1 MGGAVEDAV
10 DFVGDA
16 VSDVGNAVGDV
27 VQDVGD
33 FVQDNIFDPVNE
45 VGADI
50 DDFINEEIPGGWG
63 TVVAATV
70 VATTGIPV
78 DFGTA
83 TTAAEVLTASEA
95 AFVAADAA
103 QLAAQG
109 LSASQ
114 IGATLAASG
123 IPEAVAVAAATTAT
137 GGAVAAGIPVSA
149 GGLLEAPIA
158 AEGAG
163 ALGTGITAGTAG
175 PGLTAEGGLGLLKP
189 GGVPLMAGPAV
200 EAGGALAPAILE
212 PIGGSAGLGTG
223 LSTAG
228 LGTLE
233 SVSGLQGLLGPGEVL
248 TGAGIGLTAPVAP
261 NLATMGGG
269 QGLLTQAAGGGT
281 LGAGGV
287 VSPTFGADILGT
299 TADGL
304 SIDSLGRAFNQ
315 AGQLVRQFT
324 SSDVGRLLGSA
335 AQAAVANN
343 LAQQNAGA
351 LRELGAQAA
360 QRAAEIGAGANVPF
374 TPFTVTTGLGT
385 SQVTPTGA
393 TATAAA
399 PYETLRQAALQR
411 SQEALGAINP
421 AQATQTL
428 YGQLEALQA
437 PTRQREQEALMARLG
452 ARGLLGFGQAAPT
465 VGGVTRTV
473 NPYLESLLSAQ
484 AQQQAQT
491 ALAAQQFGTSEAARQ
506 QALAQAFQTQGLGID
521 EATRQQIATAGTL
534 GLGLQ
539 QLALTGAGRQ
549 AEAGLRG
556 LGLQTQLNLGAADID
571 AARRQQ
577 IAQAVQ
583 SGIGNVGGALTSV
596 GGLISGTNAL
606 ANTIGGLAGGSPFTS
621 APAMSGFGTGDLF
634 GNIDYGAFF

>member
-1 MGGAVEDAV
+1 MGGAVSDAV

-16 VSDVGNAVGDV
+16 ISDVGNAVGDV

-33 FVQDNIFDPVNE
+33 FVQDNIFDPIND
-45 VGADI
+45 VGSDI

-78 DFGTA
+78 DFGSA

-114 IGATLAASG
+114 IGTTLAAAG
-123 IPEAVAVAAATTAT
+123 VPEAAAIAAATTAT
-137 GGAVAAGIPVSA
+137 GGAVASGIPVSA

-158 AEGAG
+158 AEAG
-163 ALGTGITAGTAG
+163 GLGTGLTAGTAA
-175 PGLTAEGGLGLLKP
+175 PGLTATGGLGLTAP
-189 GGVPLMAGPAV
+189 VAA
-200 EAGGALAPAILE
+200 ETAGALLPSTVAAE
-212 PIGGSAGLGTG
+212 TAAAGLGTG

-233 SVSGLQGLLGPGEVL
+233 TVGGMQGLLGAGETL
-248 TGAGIGLTAPVAP
+248 TGAGLGLTAPTAP
-261 NLATMGGG
+261 AIAGMGGG
-269 QGLLTQAAGGGT
+269 TGLLTQAAGGGV

-287 VSPTFGADILGT
+287 VSPTFAADILGT
-299 TADGL
+299 TSNGL

-315 AGQLVRQFT
+315 AGQFVQQLT
-324 SSDVGRLLGSA
+324 SSQVGQVLGSA

-343 LAQQNAGA
+343 LAEQNAAA
-351 LRELGAQAA
+351 LRGLGTQAA
-360 QRAAEIGAGANVPF
+360 QRAEQIGAGANVPF
-374 TPFTVTTGLGT
+374 TPYTVTTGLGT

-393 TATAAA
+393 TATAA
-399 PYETLRQAALQR
+399 PEYQNLRQAALQR

-421 AQATQTL
+421 ALASQTL
-428 YGQLEALQA
+428 FGQLEALQGPA
-437 PTRQREQEALMARLG
+437 RQREQEALLSRLG

-465 VGGVTRTV
+465 VGGVTRTT
-473 NPYLESLLSAQ
+473 NPYLESLLATQ
-484 AQQQAQT
+484 AAQQAQS
-491 ALAAQQFGTSEAARQ
+491 ALAATQYGTSEAARQ
-506 QALAQAFQTQGLGID
+506 QALAQALQTQGLGID
-521 EATRQQIATAGTL
+521 EATRQQLATAGTL
-534 GLGLQ
+534 GLNLT
-539 QLALTGAGRQ
+539 QLAQAGAARQ
-549 AEAGLRG
+549 AQAGLYG

-571 AARRQQ
+571 ALRRQQ

-583 SGIGNVGGALTSV
+583 SGIGNLGGALTSA
-596 GGLISGTNAL
+596 GGLLTGANAL
-606 ANTIGGLAGGSPFTS
+606 ANTVGGLSAGSAFTS

-634 GNIDYGAFF
+634 GNIDYGMFF

>member
-1 MGGAVEDAV
+1 MGGAVSDAV

-33 FVQDNIFDPVNE
+33 FVQDNIFDPIND
-45 VGADI
+45 VGSDI

-78 DFGTA
+78 DFGSA

-114 IGATLAASG
+114 IGTTLAAAG
-123 IPEAVAVAAATTAT
+123 VPEAAAIAAATTAT
-137 GGAVAAGIPVSA
+137 GGAVASGIPVSA

-158 AEGAG
+158 AEAG
-163 ALGTGITAGTAG
+163 GLGTGLTAGTAA
-175 PGLTAEGGLGLLKP
+175 PGLTATGGLGLTAP
-189 GGVPLMAGPAV
+189 VAA
-200 EAGGALAPAILE
+200 ETAGALLPSTVAAE
-212 PIGGSAGLGTG
+212 TAAAGLGTG

-233 SVSGLQGLLGPGEVL
+233 TVGGMQGLLGAGETL
-248 TGAGIGLTAPVAP
+248 TGAGLGLTAPTAP
-261 NLATMGGG
+261 AIAGMGGG
-269 QGLLTQAAGGGT
+269 TGLLTQAAGGGV

-287 VSPTFGADILGT
+287 VSPTFAADILGT
-299 TADGL
+299 TSNGL

-315 AGQLVRQFT
+315 AGQFVQQLT
-324 SSDVGRLLGSA
+324 SSQVGQVLGSA

-343 LAQQNAGA
+343 LAEQNAAA
-351 LRELGAQAA
+351 LRGLGTQAA
-360 QRAAEIGAGANVPF
+360 QRAEQIGAGANVPF
-374 TPFTVTTGLGT
+374 TPYTVTTGLGT

-393 TATAAA
+393 TATAA
-399 PYETLRQAALQR
+399 PEYQNLRQAALQR

-421 AQATQTL
+421 ALASQTL
-428 YGQLEALQA
+428 FGQLEALQGPA
-437 PTRQREQEALMARLG
+437 RQREQEALLSRLG
-452 ARGLLGFGQAAPT
+452 ARGLLGLGQAAPT
-465 VGGVTRTV
+465 VGGVTRTT
-473 NPYLESLLSAQ
+473 NPYLESLLATQ
-484 AQQQAQT
+484 AAQQAQS
-491 ALAAQQFGTSEAARQ
+491 ALAATQYGTSEAARQ
-506 QALAQAFQTQGLGID
+506 QALAQALQTQGLGID
-521 EATRQQIATAGTL
+521 EATRQQLATAGTL
-534 GLGLQ
+534 GLNLT
-539 QLALTGAGRQ
+539 QLAQAGAARQ
-549 AEAGLRG
+549 AQAGLYG

-571 AARRQQ
+571 ALRRQQ

-583 SGIGNVGGALTSV
+583 SGIGNLGGALTSA
-596 GGLISGTNAL
+596 GGLLTGANAL
-606 ANTIGGLAGGSPFTS
+606 ANTVGGLSAGSAFTS

-634 GNIDYGAFF
+634 GNIDYGMFF